1 MNIFL
6 CVYMGDL
13 SPESMDT
20 NQVGQ
25 EVLKWSTNYTFNEQ
39 DQCQAQPA
47 CNASGDNQ
55 QQEEVHLTVSLCIKI
70 HIAKCLQLTKR
81 L

>member
-1 MNIFL
+1 M
-6 CVYMGDL
+6 CVYTGKL

-25 EVLKWSTNYTFNEQ
+25 EVLKGSTNYTFNEQ
-39 DQCQAQPA
+39 DQCQAQPP
-47 CNASGDNQ
+47 CNTNGDKQ

-70 HIAKCLQLTKR
+70 HIAKCLQLTKW